1 MSDLLLES
9 IREKSGEVDLNSI
22 LHATLGGYTKK
33 SVLEYLT
40 ALKKQQQGLK
50 DNYAGELQ
58 AALSEKDTALKELE
72 DLKSRLQNCES
83 ERLALESELSNLKEE
98 HRVLE
103 SDMNEALGRINEDE
117 QIINSL
123 KQDLEDEKR
132 RSAQNRSTSAAG
144 GFMLDSAR
152 VKIDELA
159 AQLAERDAE
168 IAALRE
174 SERVLRDSRPE
185 EKLAEMRNE
194 IDRLLADSE
203 SLQTE
208 ISLRDEELRNRA
220 LRLETFSRQEAAN
233 RKEIDQLRQKLVDQS
248 ERNEWIAAE
257 NEQLGMRLTEQ
268 MERGIELCREI
279 SRLKASNSVL
289 QTRTGNYTGYET
301 ETLS

>member
-9 IREKSGEVDLNSI
+9 IREKSGEVDLNCI

-33 SVLEYLT
+33 SVLEYLA

-50 DNYAGELQ
+50 ENYATELQ
-58 AALSEKDTALKELE
+58 ATLSEKDTALKELE
-72 DLKSRLQNCES
+72 GLKSRLQSCES
-83 ERLALESELSNLKEE
+83 ERQALEKELSGLKEE
-98 HRVLE
+98 HGALE
-103 SDMNEALGRINEDE
+103 SDMSEALSRIHEDE
-117 QIINSL
+117 QTINSL

-132 RSAQNRSTSAAG
+132 RSAQNRSTSVAG

-152 VKIDELA
+152 VKIDGLT
-159 AQLAERDAE
+159 AQLAEREAE
-168 IAALRE
+168 LATLRE
-174 SERVLRDSRPE
+174 SERVLRESQPE
-185 EKLAEMRNE
+185 EKLAEMRSE

-208 ISLRDEELRNRA
+208 ISLRDEELKNRA
-220 LRLETFSRQEAAN
+220 SRLETLSRQETAN

-248 ERNEWIAAE
+248 ERNEWIEAE

-268 MERGIELCREI
+268 MERGIVLCREI
-279 SRLKASNSVL
+279 SRLKASNSIL
-289 QTRTGNYTGYET
+289 QTRTGSYSGYET